1 MRQIKMEKDYQ
12 YDLTAEQIKGR
23 DVVFT
28 TGSGQANIH
37 DPNQPRG
44 FDAVLT
50 KLFPSLKTAGM
61 MYYSEGSKFD
71 DRKYRLNQPYL
82 NLVISGKETNVP
94 IPMSEGMRSLI
105 DTVTGPD
112 STEQKIVVPM
122 GLTYFGASAA
132 DIQRSDEVNQT
143 LKTMGREMHDDS
155 WAFFSRAIG
164 AAFVPVTKDGSV
176 FLGKRT
182 NTNLYPGYLNAAAG
196 GVDYAGPPS
205 LEHFQAQAVK
215 ELKEE
220 YGQRLELIEAPRFVG
235 IASHPL
241 KGDADAVWVGRI
253 DAPAEYFISGRWRE
267 ERKDAEHV
275 PELVQLA
282 TMFDINKLLQEGCVE
297 QKDFTVVTKRFL
309 GIMYSTRLGLESL
322 TGDDFRK
329 E

>member
-1 MRQIKMEKDYQ
+1 MEKDYQ
-12 YDLTAEQIKGR
+12 YDLTLEQIGR
-23 DVVFT
+23 REVVFT
-28 TGSGQANIH
+28 KGLGQVNIH
-37 DPNQPRG
+37 DPNQPREFG
-44 FDAVLT
+44 AVLT
-50 KLFPSLKTAGM
+50 QLFPALKYAGM
-61 MYYSEGSKFD
+61 MNYGEGSKWD
-71 DRKYRLNQPYL
+71 DRKYRLNQPDL
-82 NLVISGKETNVP
+82 NFVFDGRETKVLL
-94 IPMSEGMRSLI
+94 PMSEGMNSLI
-105 DTVTGPD
+105 DSVAGQ
-112 STEQKIVVPM
+112 SSVEQKIVVPI
-122 GLTYFGASAA
+122 GLTYFGASAV
-132 DIQRSDEVNQT
+132 DIHRSDEVNQT
-143 LKTMGREMHDDS
+143 LKIMGREMHDDS

-164 AAFVPVTKDGSV
+164 AAFVPVTKDGSI

-182 NTNLYPGYLNAAAG
+182 NTNLYLGYLNAAAG
-196 GVDYAGPPS
+196 GVDYAGSPS